1 MADVGGSIRLFSE
14 MKAFQHDY
22 MINVNDTQG
31 GTQGGT
37 QDIGRLKS
45 SKCTI
50 LFKLLK
56 AKIADGEE
64 TGGTL
69 LCS

>member
-1 MADVGGSIRLFSE
+1 MSE
-14 MKAFQHDY
+14 VD
-22 MINVNDTQG
+22 IVV
-31 GTQGGT
+31 
-37 QDIGRLKS
+37 IGRLKS

-56 AKIADGEE
+56 EKITDGEE